1 MLAERL
7 TSGAR
12 RFIADQASFVVGRV
26 RPGVLLVVAAGTD
39 RGQFGDR
46 VVEELSAELER
57 FPGDLELFVDARRV
71 DRVAL
76 DARAV
81 WTAWLERNRNRVRRV
96 HMLTAT
102 PHIQLVGE
110 IAGHYSRTKLASL
123 HDPAAFDSA
132 LEAARES
139 WPRPRADEERATVRR
154 EQTRATL
161 VLDDGSC
168 RHAFRWSAHALL
180 LVVSGEDRGTLASD
194 VFDEIRR
201 GRREGARLDL
211 FVDLRDAVVP
221 SPSVSGLWSAWFAG
235 HREELSS
242 VWILSTSKAVSVTA
256 DIAGWRSQTGGL
268 VRVVTDPAAF
278 SDAIARVAPGLLAR

>member
-12 RFIADQASFVVGRV
+12 RFIADQASFVVSRV
-26 RPGVLLVVAAGTD
+26 RPGVILVVATGTD
-39 RGQFGDR
+39 RGQFGDH

-57 FPGDLELFVDARRV
+57 FPVDVELYVDARRV
-71 DRVAL
+71 DRVSM

-81 WTAWLERNRNRVRRV
+81 WTAWLERNRDRVRRV

-102 PHIQLVGE
+102 PHIQLVAA

-123 HDPAAFDSA
+123 HDPAAFDTA
-132 LEAARES
+132 LHAAS
-139 WPRPRADEERATVRR
+139 GAWPIPRAEERATVRR
-154 EQTRATL
+154 EQTPAAL
-161 VLDDGSC
+161 VIDDGAC

-201 GRREGARLDL
+201 GHRDGARLEL
-211 FVDLRDAVVP
+211 FVDLRGAVMP
-221 SPSVSGLWSAWFAG
+221 SPSVSGLWSAWFAA
-235 HREELSS
+235 HREELSA

-256 DIAGWRSQTGGL
+256 DIAGWRSNTGGL

-278 SDAIARVAPGLLAR
+278 SDAIARVAPRLVAG